1 MIIRNVHLA
10 DLPYLYDICAKTAFN
25 GGDARHLLSDPM
37 IIGQYFLA
45 PYVIFNSDWCW
56 VVEQEGVLLG
66 YLVTTPDSKIFANWM
81 KTDWLPVVRQLYP
94 IEAHKKLSRYE
105 TWLRKLIHEDPKL
118 ENFVVDYPAH
128 LHIDLLPEAQG
139 KRLGSQLMA
148 LFEKKLIENNISGY
162 HLAMS
167 ADNSAGKFYESN
179 GLTVLKQ
186 EPYVIF
192 YGKQLQ

>member
-1 MIIRNVHLA
+1 MIIRNVHPA

-25 GGDARHLLSDPM
+25 GGDARHLLSDPL

-45 PYVIFNSDWCW
+45 PYVIFNPDWCW
-56 VVEQEGVLLG
+56 VVEQDNRLLG
-66 YLVTTPDSKIFANWM
+66 YLVSTPDSEIFANWM
-81 KTDWLPVVRQLYP
+81 TSNWLFAVRQLYP
-94 IEAHKKLSRYE
+94 ISAQQKFSRYE
-105 TWLRKLIHEDPKL
+105 TWLRKLIHEIPKL
-118 ENFVVDYPAH
+118 EIFVRDFPAH

-139 KRLGSQLMA
+139 KRLGSKLMT
-148 LFEKKLIENNISGY
+148 LFEQKLIENKISGY

-186 EPYVIF
+186 EPFVIF
-192 YGKQLQ
+192 YGKQF